1 LALTNIEGVVFV
13 KPVKE
18 IFIRMYYK
26 VIRLLSALRTAIRF
40 SVFGNGHLYNISFLG
55 RLKVALQLLF
65 AAKCLHRNSATAF
78 EEQLVLVNSIFAISP
93 EDRGKLAEFGC
104 YKGASS
110 IALSIAAK
118 LTARKLIIFDS
129 FEGLPVPDRNVHDFE
144 GKAIDY
150 KRGEFKGSLDE
161 VRNNIERYG
170 AIEVVEIV
178 KGCFQDTLPN
188 RPKNEIYSFIFEDA
202 DLVSSVKD
210 VIRFFWPRLS
220 SGGRFFCHEARNL
233 EVVQIFFDSKF
244 WESSMGLTAPGL
256 IGAGFGLPLIPQFC
270 QDTDNES
277 IIFNFGSYLGYAV
290 KR

>member
-1 LALTNIEGVVFV
+1 MGSFCETD
-13 KPVKE
+13 KE
-18 IFIRMYYK
+18 ILIRMYYK
-26 VIRLLSALRTAIRF
+26 GIRLLSALRSVIRF
-40 SVFGNGHLYNISFLG
+40 SVFGNGHPYNISFLS
-55 RLKVALQLLF
+55 RLKVAYQLLF
-65 AAKCLHRNSATAF
+65 AATRLRRNSATAF

-93 EDRGKLAEFGC
+93 EDRGVLVEFGC

-118 LTARKLIIFDS
+118 FTGRKLIIFDS
-129 FEGLPVPDRNVHDFE
+129 FEGLPVTDRNVHNFWGE
-144 GKAIDY
+144 AIDY
-150 KRGEFKGSLDE
+150 KRGEFKGSFEE

-170 AIEVVEIV
+170 AIEVVEMV
-178 KGCFQDTLPN
+178 KGYFSDTLPN

-210 VIRFFWPRLS
+210 VINFAWPRLS
-220 SGGRFFCHEARNL
+220 SGGRFFCHEARDL

-256 IGAGFGLPLIPQFC
+256 IGAGFGLPLIPGLC
-270 QDTDNES
+270 QDTDNGS
-277 IIFNFGSYLGYAV
+277 IMFNFGSCLGYAV